1 MEMTQHERYVN
12 PRTVA
17 KYEIDTLGAP
27 FKVTLLDSVTLGV
40 NPTTGK
46 EMVNVPDLVG
56 LLNAVVRRRVTH
68 PRKLNGD
75 ELKFIR
81 NALGVKAILLA
92 RFLEMSPE
100 HLSRCEAGGK
110 AMSSISERFFRLFA
124 YLGTFF
130 HDPEELLVVETLDRE
145 EIARKAKK
153 PNQSFTNFAVQFL
166 SMKIE
171 PVFDPEKELH
181 FTFAWHGARPSKNMV
196 APSRDNDT
204 EWENAEVRLVACGR
218 R

>member
-1 MEMTQHERYVN
+1 MVMRQHERYVN

-17 KYEIDTLGAP
+17 KYELDTLGAP

-100 HLSRCEAGGK
+100 HLSRCEAGG
-110 AMSSISERFFRLFA
+110 
-124 YLGTFF
+124 
-130 HDPEELLVVETLDRE
+130 
-145 EIARKAKK
+145 
-153 PNQSFTNFAVQFL
+153 
-166 SMKIE
+166 
-171 PVFDPEKELH
+171 
-181 FTFAWHGARPSKNMV
+181 
-196 APSRDNDT
+196 
-204 EWENAEVRLVACGR
+204 
-218 R
+218 